1 MIHKSFVIFFLLT
14 SLLFAKD
21 IELQKLFD
29 KRELTGTIVISS
41 LDKKTIF
48 ISDDKRAKQ
57 QFSPAST
64 FKIVN
69 TLIALEEKVVEDEL
83 EILKWDGKD
92 KGWKPWNQDHSIK
105 SGFPVSC
112 VWCYQELAK
121 RIGINKYQKH
131 LKQLNYGNM
140 QIGGN
145 LTRFWLDGD
154 LKISALEQIYF
165 LQKLYKNDLPFKQRN
180 LDKTKDVMI
189 VESNDNYTIRVK
201 TGWAMKIGW
210 YVGYIELKDKTW
222 FFVMNMDMPKLN
234 QAKYRKEITMEA
246 LKIKGII

>member
-1 MIHKSFVIFFLLT
+1 MIHKSFLIFFLLT
-14 SLLFAKD
+14 SFLFAED
-21 IELQKLFD
+21 LELKKLFD
-29 KRELTGTIVISS
+29 KRALTGTVVISS
-41 LDKKTIF
+41 LDNKTVF

-57 QFSPAST
+57 QLAPAST
-64 FKIVN
+64 FKIAN
-69 TLIALEEKVVEDEL
+69 TLIALEEKAVKDEL
-83 EILKWDGKD
+83 EIIKWDGKD

-121 RIGINKYQKH
+121 RVGLDKYHQH

-140 QIGGN
+140 QTGEN
-145 LTRFWLDGD
+145 LIRFWLDGD
-154 LKISALEQIYF
+154 LKISALEQIEF
-165 LQKLYKNDLPFKQRN
+165 LQKLYKNDLPYKQRN

-201 TGWAMKIGW
+201 TGWAMNIGW
-210 YVGYIELKDKTW
+210 YVGYIELKNKTW
-222 FFVMNMDMPKLN
+222 FFAMNMNMPELS

>member
-1 MIHKSFVIFFLLT
+1 MIHKFFLIFLLLT

-29 KRELTGTIVISS
+29 KRELTGTVVISS
-41 LDKKTIF
+41 LDNKTVF
-48 ISDDKRAKQ
+48 VSDDKRAKE
-57 QFSPAST
+57 QFTPAST
-64 FKIVN
+64 FKIAN
-69 TLIALEEKVVEDEL
+69 TLIALEEKAVKDEL
-83 EILKWDGKD
+83 EIIKWDGKD

-112 VWCYQELAK
+112 VWCFQELAK
-121 RIGINKYQKH
+121 RIGINTYNKH
-131 LKQLNYGNM
+131 LKQLDYGNM
-140 QIGGN
+140 KTDGN

-154 LKISALEQIYF
+154 LKISALEQIEF
-165 LQKLYKNDLPFKQRN
+165 LQKLYKNDLPYEQKN

-189 VESNDNYTIRVK
+189 VESNDDYIVRVK

-210 YVGYIELKDKTW
+210 YVGYIEFKDKTW
-222 FFVMNMDMPKLN
+222 FFAMNMNMPKLS

>member
-1 MIHKSFVIFFLLT
+1 MINKSFLIFFLLA
-14 SLLFAKD
+14 SFLFAED
-21 IELQKLFD
+21 LELKKLFD
-29 KRELTGTIVISS
+29 KRVLTGIVVISS
-41 LDKKTIF
+41 LDDKTVF

-57 QFSPAST
+57 QLTPAST
-64 FKIVN
+64 FKIAN
-69 TLIALEEKVVEDEL
+69 TLIALEEKAVQDEL
-83 EILKWDGKD
+83 EIIKWDGKD

-121 RIGINKYQKH
+121 RIGVKNYQKH
-131 LKQLNYGNM
+131 LKQLNYGNI
-140 QIGGN
+140 QTSGN

-154 LKISALEQIYF
+154 LKISALEQIEF
-165 LQKLYKNDLPFKQRN
+165 LQRLYKNDLPYEQRN

-201 TGWAMKIGW
+201 TGWALKIGW

-222 FFVMNMDMPKLN
+222 FFAMNINMTELS